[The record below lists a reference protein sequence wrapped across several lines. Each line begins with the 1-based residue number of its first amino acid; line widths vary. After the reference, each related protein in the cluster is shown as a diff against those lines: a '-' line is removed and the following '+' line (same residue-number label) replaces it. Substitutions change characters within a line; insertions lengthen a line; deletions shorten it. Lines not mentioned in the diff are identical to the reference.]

1 MYLFSILHNINGLKI
16 ARKKIRLSLK
26 YCVFLCFSF
35 DIAIKSL
42 KKKVLNFTEEPNL
55 AISNPADNN
64 EDSNDIP
71 LLPRSDCD
79 VDLLID
85 EAKTMFSLGAYN
97 ENIVNLQGISYE
109 ADPKHETLTQVGT
122 Y

>member
-1 MYLFSILHNINGLKI
+1 M
-16 ARKKIRLSLK
+16 
-26 YCVFLCFSF
+26 CFSF

-42 KKKVLNFTEEPNL
+42 KKKVINFTEEQNL

-71 LLPRSDCD
+71 LVPRSDCD